1 MLESR
6 GRRLGVPM
14 KRKLVRRTLAVCA
27 ILAGA
32 LMMWL
37 SPEALGGAILLAAG
51 VGLEAVGIWLES
63 RK

>member
-1 MLESR
+1 
-6 GRRLGVPM
+6 M